1 MTGRPAATA
10 GADAGGKLLERLLN
24 GEPAALAKAITLVEN
39 AGAEA
44 ARVLAGIQP
53 RLGQALVVGVTG
65 PPGAGKSTLVSA
77 LVGELRRRDR
87 TVGILAVDPSSPL
100 SGGAILGDRIRM
112 ADHACD
118 PGVFVRSLASR
129 GHVGGLSSAAGRIVD
144 LMDAAGK
151 DVVIVETVGAGQSDV
166 EVAQYADV
174 TVVVCAPGLGDEI
187 QAIKAGILE
196 IADIL
201 VVNKAD
207 LPNAE
212 RTVTQLQGMLSLRD
226 PDAAGVPVI
235 ATTAT
240 QGRGVAELSDAVEAR
255 AKALGGS
262 ARQAKRLERVRQEIA
277 DSAAELVR
285 RELNDSDDDGLRA
298 LCLSVRRGELDPE
311 SAARRYLSGC
321 LGTKT

>member
-1 MTGRPAATA
+1 MTGRAAA
-10 GADAGGKLLERLLN
+10 AAVGGKLLERLLD
-24 GEPAALAKAITLVEN
+24 GEAAALAKAITLVEN
-39 AGAEA
+39 DGAEA
-44 ARVLAGIQP
+44 ASVLAGIQP
-53 RLGQALVVGVTG
+53 RLGRAVVVGVTG

-87 TVGILAVDPSSPL
+87 TIGVLAVDPSSPL

-112 ADHACD
+112 AEHACD
-118 PGVFVRSLASR
+118 PAVFVRSLASR

-151 DVVIVETVGAGQSDV
+151 DVVIIETVGAGQSDV
-166 EVAQYADV
+166 EVARHADV
-174 TVVVCAPGLGDEI
+174 TVVVCAPGLGDEV

-196 IADIL
+196 IADVL

-226 PDAAGVPVI
+226 PEAAGVPVI

-240 QGRGVAELSDAVEAR
+240 QGHGVAALSDAVEAR
-255 AKALGGS
+255 ARALGGS
-262 ARQAKRLERVRQEIA
+262 ARKAKRLERVRQNIA
-277 DSAAELVR
+277 ESAAELVR
-285 RELNDSDDDGLRA
+285 RELIESDDDGLRA

-311 SAARRYLSGC
+311 SAARRYLANH
-321 LGTKT
+321 LEKKA

>member
-1 MTGRPAATA
+1 MTDRAAAATA
-10 GADAGGKLLERLLN
+10 GGQLLERLLE
-24 GEPAALAKAITLVEN
+24 GDAATLAKAITLVEN
-39 AGAEA
+39 ASAEA
-44 ARVLAGIQP
+44 ASLLTGIQP
-53 RLGQALVVGVTG
+53 RLGRAVVIGVTG

-77 LVGELRRRDR
+77 LVGELRRRDK
-87 TVGILAVDPSSPL
+87 TVGVLAVDPSSPL

-166 EVAQYADV
+166 EVAQHADV
-174 TVVVCAPGLGDEI
+174 TVVVCAPGLGDEV

-196 IADIL
+196 IAEVL

-212 RTVTQLQGMLSLRD
+212 RTVNQLQGMLALRD
-226 PDAAGVPVI
+226 PEAAGVPVI

-240 QGRGVAELSDAVEAR
+240 EGLGITELSDAIEAR
-255 AKALGGS
+255 AEALGGS
-262 ARQAKRLERVRQEIA
+262 ARRAKRLERVRQEIA
-277 DSAAELVR
+277 EAAVELVR
-285 RELNDSDDDGLRA
+285 RRMTENDDDGLEA

-311 SAARRYLSGC
+311 SAARQYLSRYLEP
-321 LGTKT
+321 KT